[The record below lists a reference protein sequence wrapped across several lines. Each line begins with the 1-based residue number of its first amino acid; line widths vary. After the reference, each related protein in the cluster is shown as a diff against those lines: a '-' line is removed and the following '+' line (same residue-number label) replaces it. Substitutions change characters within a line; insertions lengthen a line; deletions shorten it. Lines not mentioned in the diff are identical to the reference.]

1 MHGWNL
7 LQATCRFNT
16 LAGTQPPYCASDGA
30 TLMKASLGVAD
41 VYACARPTQNGVS
54 LQLEELLVL
63 IGVVRSVQP
72 FDTIVVFSF
81 TRHISSAIVVS
92 ISSVRGCKALK
103 EFITQIVKRANSLK
117 LISLAGACSLQN

>member
-1 MHGWNL
+1 MAAMAYWHGRWCRLQHASVSALQCNAMHGWNL

-41 VYACARPTQNGVS
+41 VYACDGPTENGVS

-63 IGVVRSVQP
+63 IGVVRSVQTW
-72 FDTIVVFSF
+72 DTVVVFSF
-81 TRHISSAIVVS
+81 TRHISSAIVVYKYFL
-92 ISSVRGCKALK
+92 G
-103 EFITQIVKRANSLK
+103 
-117 LISLAGACSLQN
+117 